1 MRVRQHASTNHADR
15 SLLVLLLVLA
25 APPALAQEP
34 SGCDKFKWPIERD
47 RAALTAPDRDLPAS
61 GNELA
66 AIPSRLVPPAD
77 TELPMPPE
85 RAPKEGTQSGFIRL
99 NNPPRAGLFTIS
111 LSAGGWLDVVQ
122 DGHVLKPKAFRG
134 ATD

>member
-1 MRVRQHASTNHADR
+1 
-15 SLLVLLLVLA
+15 VLLLVLA

-47 RAALTAPDRDLPAS
+47 RAALTAPDRDLLAS

-66 AIPSRLVPPAD
+66 ALPSSGNTLLLVPPAD
-77 TELPMPPE
+77 AELPMPPE
-85 RAPKEGTQSGFIRL
+85 RAPKEGTLAGFIRFK
-99 NNPPRAGLFTIS
+99 NPPRAGLFAS

-122 DGHVLKPKAFRG
+122 DGHVLKPKAFSG